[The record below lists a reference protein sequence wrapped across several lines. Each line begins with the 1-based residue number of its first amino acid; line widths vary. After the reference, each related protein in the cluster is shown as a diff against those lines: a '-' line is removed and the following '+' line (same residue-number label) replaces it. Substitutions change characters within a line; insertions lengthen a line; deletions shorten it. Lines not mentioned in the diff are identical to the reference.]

1 MDKKRI
7 ESNIGLAYD
16 CLEKNKEIFKKH
28 EIIEDNKKVVVAGIS
43 SVYRGYISTFGASV
57 TTGNLLSAI
66 AFFSKDGDGDGKRS
80 ELIKVI
86 FEILKGNKK
95 KENVEIAEKNL
106 FEYVRKRCQN
116 ASNIHRMK
124 EEILDYAIAVKLAMN
139 LFTIVENKSG
149 KKKNTEETK

>member
-28 EIIEDNKKVVVAGIS
+28 EIIEDNKKVVVEGIS

-66 AFFSKDGDGDGKRS
+66 AFFSKDGEGDGKRS

-86 FEILKGNKK
+86 FEILKRNKK
-95 KENVEIAEKNL
+95 NVEIAEKNL
-106 FEYVRKRCQN
+106 FEYARKRCQN

-139 LFTIVENKSG
+139 LFTIVDNKSG